1 MHNAYEEDI
10 GCLFFG
16 RCQHWLLSMCL
27 RIFQQHMLV
36 WLWFRAV
43 FVVAIHL
50 MMDSQYTRSF
60 LSLSIYVH
68 TYRSVLFRFL
78 CQIRWS
84 TISIQINDMHIVQR
98 ILHTM
103 PRREIPM
110 PISHCNNNKMKLKK
124 HSHKHTHTKRGELFN
139 RTRKLVEE
147 NFKKLLALNNIK
159 LTLASPI
166 ICRNPQFS

>member
-27 RIFQQHMLV
+27 RIFQHILV

-50 MMDSQYTRSF
+50 MMDSQYTRSC
-60 LSLSIYVH
+60 LSLSFSLCTHI
-68 TYRSVLFRFL
+68 YRSVLFRFL

-110 PISHCNNNKMKLKK
+110 PISHCNNNKMKN
-124 HSHKHTHTKRGELFN
+124 TAINTCTKERRAFQQN
-139 RTRKLVEE
+139 EE
-147 NFKKLLALNNIK
+147 IGWREFQEIASFK
-159 LTLASPI
+159 
-166 ICRNPQFS
+166 